1 MTTIVVTGCA
11 GFIGSH
17 LCEQLLKEDYTVKGI
32 DNFDDY
38 YDAEYKKRN
47 LASFIQHKNFKFYNI
62 DVRSSQLENIVENGD
77 IIVHLAARPGVRR
90 SNREPITYIE
100 NNIVGTIALLEAAR
114 KKDAQ
119 QIVFGSTSS
128 VYGLAETPFKEDAAA
143 DRPLSIYAATKRSS
157 EIMLYVYSY
166 YYGLPT
172 TILRFFTVYGPRVRP
187 DMAIYKFAKNILEE
201 KPITVYGEGKLK
213 RDYTYVS
220 DTVDGIIKALKKKFS
235 YEIFNIG
242 SGRPVEIIQIV
253 RLLEQNLNK
262 KAKIIFKEKPKED
275 MPVTYADITK
285 ARNLLGYQ
293 PKTPLET
300 GIRNFVQWFL
310 NHRKHQNL
318 RPEPPPI

>member
-17 LCEQLLKEDYTVKGI
+17 LCEQLLQEGYTVKGI

-38 YDAEYKKRN
+38 YNAEYKKRN
-47 LASFIQHKNFKFYNI
+47 LAAFIQHKNFKFYNI
-62 DVRSSQLENIVENGD
+62 DVRSPQIEKIVENDD

-128 VYGLAETPFKEDAAA
+128 VYGLAETPFKEDTAA

-201 KPITVYGEGKLK
+201 KPIIVYGEGKLK

-220 DTVDGIIKALKKKFS
+220 DTVDGIVKALKKKFS

-285 ARNLLGYQ
+285 AKNLLGYQ

-300 GIRNFVQWFL
+300 GVKAFVQWFL
-310 NHRKHQNL
+310 NHRKHQT
-318 RPEPPPI
+318 PGQKPSPI